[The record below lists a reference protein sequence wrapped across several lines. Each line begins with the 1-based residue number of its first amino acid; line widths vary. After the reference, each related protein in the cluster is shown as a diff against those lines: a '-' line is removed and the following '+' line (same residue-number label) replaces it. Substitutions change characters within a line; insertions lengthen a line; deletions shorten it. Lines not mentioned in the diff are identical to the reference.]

1 MEGVLYSEYT
11 VELTKAA
18 LEYCRLMEQVDKYDE
33 AEFIDRTS
41 KILPLLYLKV
51 LLMPEIEEFYESDL
65 EHQVTEDL
73 YAHVVKGVAGL
84 LGDRDLYLETF
95 HPDMPFSDAPIAV
108 TVSENLAD
116 IYQDLGNFIGVFQS
130 GVPEIMNDALV
141 DCLQNFNDYWG
152 QKLVNVLRAVH
163 HLRK

>member
-1 MEGVLYSEYT
+1 MGGVLYSEYT

-33 AEFIDRTS
+33 AEFIDSTS

-73 YAHVVKGVAGL
+73 YAHVANGVAGL
-84 LGDRDLYLETF
+84 LGDKDLYLETF

-108 TVSENLAD
+108 TVSESLAD

-130 GVPEIMNDALV
+130 GIPEIMNDALV

-152 QKLVNVLRAVH
+152 QKLVNVLRAIH